1 MQWGIFGDTVA
12 DTSLDPS
19 AVRKVTSEILGTSDW
34 GLVAN
39 LELPLCDDGVGRRAR
54 KVVAWRAPE
63 ATAELLVSSGI
74 AAVSV
79 ANNHATDWGIAGLL
93 ATIDALGRAGVAAV
107 GAGRDLG
114 LASRAWVSP
123 DQRLAVVGL
132 SCTVPPGS
140 AADVDQPGMA
150 SLRVTTRMDV
160 DTNRLEEL
168 PLTPP
173 AMRGRFD
180 PSQIEPAV
188 AQVRAHAHAG
198 RGVAVMIHWG
208 VAFTTRVDDYM
219 FDLAELLVDAGAT
232 LIMGHHSHTLGAVAR
247 YGDALVC
254 FGLGDF
260 VRLPTL
266 VEGADL
272 QRPGLGRDWENW
284 SRVGLCALLDDAGT
298 GGEVGLIPFSID
310 LDTGLPDAALAG
322 SELAQFNGW
331 LNWVSALEVVD
342 RPGWQPVALDP
353 ADSFPLRYSR

>member
-1 MQWGIFGDTVA
+1 MWGIVGDTVA
-12 DTSLDPS
+12 DTSLDPELL
-19 AVRKVTSEILGTSDW
+19 RKATEGVLGVSEW
-34 GLVAN
+34 GVVAN
-39 LELPLCDDGVGRRAR
+39 LELPLCDEGVGQRAR
-54 KVVAWRAPE
+54 KVVAWHAPE
-63 ATAELLVSSGI
+63 ATAELLAQSGI
-74 AAVSV
+74 SAVSV
-79 ANNHATDWGIAGLL
+79 ANNHATDWGMAGLL
-93 ATIDALGRAGVAAV
+93 ATVDALDRAGVASV
-107 GAGRDLG
+107 GAGRDLD
-114 LASRAWVSP
+114 LASRAWLSP
-123 DQRLAVVGL
+123 DQSLAVVGM

-173 AMRGRFD
+173 AMSGRFD
-180 PSQIEPAV
+180 PTQIEPAV
-188 AQVRAHAHAG
+188 AQVRAHAQSG
-198 RGVAVMIHWG
+198 RAVAVMIHWG

-254 FGLGDF
+254 FGLGDY

-266 VEGADL
+266 AEGADL

-284 SRVGLCALLDDAGT
+284 SRVGLCARVDGADS
-298 GGEVGLIPFSID
+298 GGDVTLIPFSID
-310 LDTGLPDAALAG
+310 LGTGLPDGALTG
-322 SELAQFNGW
+322 SELTQFNGW
-331 LNWVSALEVVD
+331 LNWVSALEVEG